1 MSGHITAQNGAG
13 GGCRCNE
20 QMRSVDELGNEL
32 YTLPPTRFTAARDA
46 AVAQARADGDPG
58 GARELAA
65 LKRPTQGAFLVNL
78 LALRRP
84 EVVTD
89 LIDLGERIRAAQGTV
104 SAADLR
110 ELTTQRRTAL
120 RTARALCRTLAGEVE
135 AGTPTEAQL
144 DEASA
149 TLEAAMAD
157 PAAAE
162 QVRTGRVVK
171 ALHYAGFGGAFGT
184 TVSATAARRTVSG
197 PPRPQPG
204 AVRPA
209 APDESA
215 APVGEPATKEER
227 AAQAEFERRRR
238 EQERAAWERLA
249 RAEAGLAAAQAQER
263 AANEEMDRIADEI
276 TRLRG
281 ALETASQR
289 ARTARTARQTA
300 ERELTTARRAVAPDA

>member
-1 MSGHITAQNGAG
+1 
-13 GGCRCNE
+13 
-20 QMRSVDELGNEL
+20 MRSVQEIGDEL
-32 YTLPPTRFTAARDA
+32 YSLPPTRFTAARDA
-46 AVAQARADGDPG
+46 AVAQARVDGDPA

-65 LKRPTQGAFLVNL
+65 LKRPTLGAFLVNV
-78 LALRRP
+78 LALRQP
-84 EVVTD
+84 DVVTE
-89 LIDLGERIRAAQGTV
+89 LIDLGEQIRAAQGSV

-110 ELTTQRRTAL
+110 ELTTQRRAAL
-120 RTARALCRTLAGEVE
+120 RSARAACRALAIEM
-135 AGTPTEAQL
+135 AADQPSEAQL

-162 QVRTGRVVK
+162 QVRAGRVVK
-171 ALHYAGFGGAFGT
+171 ALHYAGFGGGFGT
-184 TVSATAARRTVSG
+184 TTSTAAARRPAGG
-197 PPRPQPG
+197 PARTQPE

-209 APDESA
+209 APQEPAVRSR
-215 APVGEPATKEER
+215 EPATREEQ
-227 AAQAEFERRRR
+227 AAQEELERQRR

-281 ALETASQR
+281 ALEAASQR
-289 ARTARTARQTA
+289 ARTVRTARQTA
-300 ERELTTARRAVAPDA
+300 ERELSAARRAVAADA